1 MQSVKEKSKPMFG
14 PKSINIFERQKIE
27 VLGALEIISST
38 EKEIYI
44 KLVDGIMLISGEGLT
59 ILKLLP
65 EEETLIVSGRIDGV
79 NFKSKM
85 SKKSIFGKVF
95 K

>member
-1 MQSVKEKSKPMFG
+1 MQNIKEKSKTMLG

-27 VLGALEIISST
+27 VFGALEIISST

-59 ILKLLP
+59 ILKLFP

-85 SKKSIFGKVF
+85 SKKSIFG
-95 K
+95 

>member
-1 MQSVKEKSKPMFG
+1 MQNLKDKPKQILG
-14 PKSINIFERQKIE
+14 PKSINIFERQKLE
-27 VLGALEIISST
+27 VFGALEIISST

-44 KLVDGIMLISGEGLT
+44 KLADGIMILSGEGLT
-59 ILKLLP
+59 ILKLFP

-85 SKKSIFGKVF
+85 TKKSLFGKVF